1 MVTAVEGRIRRAL
14 ARANPVVFTTVAGLA
29 GFCAYFSM
37 YAFRKPFTA
46 ATFDVV
52 PGWHFALDYKI
63 AIVIAQ
69 AAGYAISKLIGVK
82 VISEIDPARRGIAI
96 LGLIGASWLA
106 LIAFALV
113 PEAWNVAALFLNGLP
128 LGMIWGLVFGY
139 MEGRRVSEVLGAILC
154 ASFILSSGIVKSVG
168 AWLMQATHVS
178 QFWMPAATGAVFFP
192 LLFVSVWV
200 LNQLP
205 PPTPEDVAER
215 VKRAPM
221 SGAERGAFLRT
232 YAPGVVL
239 LVLSYILLT
248 ALRDFRDNFAAEIWT
263 ALGYG
268 GEAGVFTASELPVA
282 VISLIALAAVMV
294 VRDNLRALMV
304 IHGIVF
310 AGFVLLGVSTLA
322 FQAHLLAPLPWMIL
336 AGAGLY
342 MAYTPFNAML
352 FDRLIAFSGRVATA
366 GFLIYVADASGY
378 LGSVALLLWRNF
390 GGLKLDWLQFFTLSA
405 YATSLVGAVLTALAA
420 VYFRARAHRGGQT
433 VAPIQVEVAQP
444 APSSST
450 HRHPRSLDFRARLRL
465 VGGRHTSVPTRTD
478 HPFPGARCRQRKS
491 PGERTSGP

>member
-1 MVTAVEGRIRRAL
+1 MWGTRLGWSLRRGL
-14 ARANPVVFTTVAGLA
+14 AKADPIVFTIVAGLA

-46 ATFDVV
+46 ATFDTVA
-52 PGWHFALDYKI
+52 GWHFALDYKI
-63 AIVIAQ
+63 ALVIAQ

-82 VISEIDPARRGIAI
+82 VISEISPARRGVAI
-96 LGLIGASWLA
+96 LALIGTSWLA

-113 PEAWNVAALFLNGLP
+113 PAPWNVAALFFNGLP

-168 AWLMQATHVS
+168 AWLMQSAHVS
-178 QFWMPAATGAVFFP
+178 DFWMPAATGAAFMP

-200 LNQLP
+200 LGQLP
-205 PPTPEDVAER
+205 QPTAADEAER

-221 SGAERGAFLRT
+221 SGAERGEFLRA
-232 YAPGVVL
+232 YLPGIVL

-248 ALRDFRDNFAAEIWT
+248 AIRDFRDNFAAEIWT

-268 GEAGVFTASELPVA
+268 KEAGIFTASEFPVA
-282 VISLIALAAVMV
+282 VISLVALGAVMV

-310 AGFVLLGVSTLA
+310 AGFVLLGASTLA
-322 FQAHLLAPLPWMIL
+322 FQAHLIPALPWMIL

-390 GGLKLDWLQFFTLSA
+390 GGFKLDWLQFFTLSA
-405 YATSLVGAVLTALAA
+405 YATSAAGAVLTVLAAIYFRGRARPALAPPL
-420 VYFRARAHRGGQT
+420 VT
-433 VAPIQVEVAQP
+433 VAVQ
-444 APSSST
+444 
-450 HRHPRSLDFRARLRL
+450 R
-465 VGGRHTSVPTRTD
+465 VP
-478 HPFPGARCRQRKS
+478 
-491 PGERTSGP
+491 

>member
-1 MVTAVEGRIRRAL
+1 VEGRL
-14 ARANPVVFTTVAGLA
+14 ARGLANADPVVFTMVAGLA

-46 ATFDVV
+46 ATFDAV

-63 AIVIAQ
+63 ALVIAQ

-82 VISEIDPARRGIAI
+82 VISEISPARRGAAI
-96 LGLIGASWLA
+96 LALIGAAWLA
-106 LIAFALV
+106 LIAFALL
-113 PEAWNVAALFLNGLP
+113 PAPWNVAALFLNGLP

-154 ASFILSSGIVKSVG
+154 ASFILSSGVVKSVG
-168 AWLMQATHVS
+168 AWLLHDVHVTD
-178 QFWMPAATGAVFFP
+178 FWMPAATGAAFFP

-200 LNQLP
+200 LSQLP
-205 PPTPEDVAER
+205 PPNAADEAER

-221 SGAERGAFLRT
+221 SARERGAFLRA
-232 YAPGVVL
+232 YAPGVIL

-268 GEAGVFTASELPVA
+268 KEAGIFTASEFPVA
-282 VISLIALAAVMV
+282 VISLVALGAVMV

-310 AGFVLLGVSTLA
+310 AGFALLGAATLA
-322 FQAHLLAPLPWMIL
+322 FQAHLISPLPWMIL

-352 FDRLIAFSGRVATA
+352 FDRLIAFSGRIATA

-390 GGLKLDWLQFFTLSA
+390 GGFKLDWLQFFTLSA
-405 YATSLVGAVLTALAA
+405 YATSAAGAVLTALAA
-420 VYFRARAHRGGQT
+420 LYFHGRARQGAGAPL
-433 VAPIQVEVAQP
+433 VAVANQ
-444 APSSST
+444 
-450 HRHPRSLDFRARLRL
+450 
-465 VGGRHTSVPTRTD
+465 GVP
-478 HPFPGARCRQRKS
+478 
-491 PGERTSGP
+491 